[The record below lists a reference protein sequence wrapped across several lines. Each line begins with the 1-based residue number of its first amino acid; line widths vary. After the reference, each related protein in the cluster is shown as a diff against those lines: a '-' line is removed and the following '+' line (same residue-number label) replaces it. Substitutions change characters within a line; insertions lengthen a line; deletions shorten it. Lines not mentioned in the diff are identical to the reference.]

1 MPLRKELYRLAR
13 KIEVMTMSIL
23 FSWRWEWLF
32 LRIMCGKNTL
42 IHFSDYTRPVRY
54 STNM

>member
-23 FSWRWEWLF
+23 FSWR
-32 LRIMCGKNTL
+32 
-42 IHFSDYTRPVRY
+42 
-54 STNM
+54 